1 VSFRLRVTLF
11 TAAAVAVAAIGA
23 SVAMYLVVQDQL
35 IKQVDDN
42 LQAAASGP
50 VREPGGPFRRG
61 PGDQQVSNRPEVFGQ
76 IINASGTVVQ
86 GDGGYSIPH
95 PSPRKSKTTPPG
107 RRRGSMP
114 QPVPGT
120 HACRTTQ

>member
-11 TAAAVAVAAIGA
+11 TAAAVAIAAIGA

-86 GDGGYSIPH
+86 GDGGYSIPALVTAEVKNVASGKA
-95 PSPRKSKTTPPG
+95 PEFYATAVSGDVRV
-107 RRRGSMP
+107 
-114 QPVPGT
+114 QI
-120 HACRTTQ
+120 